1 MPTYAFSCAACG
13 PYEERREHHRAA
25 EASACPACGAEGRRV
40 FGVPA
45 VRTARAQRLMFGVG
59 KEGRDRIARAHT
71 GEPKVMEA
79 PPPGARITG
88 GLSGPVHVHHPGRPP
103 SRPWQ
108 VGHC

>member
-1 MPTYAFSCAACG
+1 MPTYAFACAACG
-13 PYEERREHHRAA
+13 PYEEWRDHRRAA
-25 EASACPACGAEGRRV
+25 EAAACPACGGEARRV
-40 FGVPA
+40 FAAPA
-45 VRTARAQRLMFGVG
+45 ARAPRVQRLMFGVG
-59 KEGRDRIARAHT
+59 KEGRDRIVRAHT

-88 GLSGPVHVHHPGRPP
+88 GLTGPAHVHHTPHRP